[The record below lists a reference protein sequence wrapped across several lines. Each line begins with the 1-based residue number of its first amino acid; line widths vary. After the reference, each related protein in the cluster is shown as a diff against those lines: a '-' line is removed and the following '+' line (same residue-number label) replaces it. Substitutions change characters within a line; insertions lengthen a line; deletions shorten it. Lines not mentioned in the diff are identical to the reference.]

1 MNEDIVRELRIGVG
15 APVDMLFGQYDTA
28 SQAAERARVHQEEGN
43 WHDWQ
48 GGVTERA
55 LGSFTIT
62 LYRSSSTD

>member
-1 MNEDIVRELRIGVG
+1 
-15 APVDMLFGQYDTA
+15 MLFGQYDTA

-62 LYRSSSTD
+62 LYRSSSTN